1 MKPCA
6 QNISTTAGDTL
17 AKVGQARHRPPIQL
31 LAVVG
36 SIYGNPE
43 I

>member
-1 MKPCA
+1 MKPFA

-17 AKVGQARHRPPIQL
+17 TKVGEAGRRPPIQL

-36 SIYGNPE
+36 SMHNNPE
-43 I
+43 P